1 MSGTSLQNLATR
13 EFGNSSYAIPIALA
27 TNARTSDGFAYIS
40 NPDQL
45 KDGTRICIPAKSEA
59 KELRKSWENYERAV
73 TVARLP
79 RISVIAPPQV
89 LAVIPPDQPISVVAW
104 MRKDQTARLKTA
116 SGDFVQAASFET
128 WVTVEPHLRDLC
140 RTFMQNRKIDAAKLE
155 QRLEQRLGLAPA
167 SSKTDFVRIRLEKP
181 GPDVIFRPCVD
192 SAADHANC
200 NVGPPSNVSAD
211 YRLWFLQQYYS
222 SYGQSLISE
231 FPWTSLGYT
240 FDWASASGKSFQR
253 FGESEFVIHSGAPI
267 QVLEVLSTNRYCE
280 PAAP

>member
-1 MSGTSLQNLATR
+1 MR
-13 EFGNSSYAIPIALA
+13 EFGSSDYAIPIALA
-27 TNARTSDGFAYIS
+27 TNARTADGFTYIS

-45 KDGTRICIPAKSEA
+45 KDGTRLCIPSKSEA

-73 TVARLP
+73 ATARLP

-104 MRKDQTARLKTA
+104 MRKDQTARLKSA
-116 SGDFVQAASFET
+116 SGDWLQTAPTET
-128 WVTVEPHLRDLC
+128 WVTVEPRLRDFC
-140 RTFMQNRKIDAAKLE
+140 RTFIRNRKVDTAKLDE
-155 QRLEQRLGLAPA
+155 RLEQRLGLAPA

-200 NVGPPSNVSAD
+200 AVGPPANISPD

-240 FDWASASGKSFQR
+240 FDWASTSGKSFQR
-253 FGESEFVIHSGAPI
+253 FGESEFVIRSGAPI
-267 QVLEVLSTNRYCE
+267 QVVEVASTSQYCE